1 MNDGRL
7 PGRGVMNEGL
17 ELQISAF
24 VDGELPDNEAEL
36 LLRRLSQD
44 AVMRQQVAR
53 YLEIG
58 RLIRRDKDVPGV
70 DKLRG
75 RIAAALGDELV
86 AEPEEQEA
94 VGVRF
99 MTPASGIAVAT
110 AVAAVALVGLSQLS
124 GPVDAGLQDAL
135 AIDLAPAYTEPT
147 AEQVMLNSPSE
158 QQMDLMRRH
167 GDGDILYRL
176 SNFEVSNNL
185 EVIEPDGHLE
195 TADDESDPSDAAAPD
210 SEESLIQ

>member
-1 MNDGRL
+1 MNDGHV

-17 ELQISAF
+17 ENADI
-24 VDGELPDNEAEL
+24 GI
-36 LLRRLSQD
+36 RRRRTAGQRSGTI
-44 AVMRQQVAR
+44 AATTEPGRCHASQVAR

-58 RLIRRDKDVPGV
+58 RLIRQDKDVPGV

-86 AEPEEQEA
+86 AEPVEQEA

-99 MTPASGIAVAT
+99 MTPASGIAVAA
-110 AVAAVALVGLSQLS
+110 AVAVVALVGLSQLS
-124 GPVDAGLQDAL
+124 GRLMRAFRMLWPSILRR
-135 AIDLAPAYTEPT
+135 PTRKPT

-167 GDGDILYRL
+167 GDGDIFTGCLILRL
-176 SNFEVSNNL
+176 AITSRSSSPTGIWRQPMTSPTLPALRRQDN
-185 EVIEPDGHLE
+185 D
-195 TADDESDPSDAAAPD
+195 
-210 SEESLIQ
+210 ESLIQ

>member
-1 MNDGRL
+1 M
-7 PGRGVMNEGL
+7 
-17 ELQISAF
+17 QISAF

-58 RLIRRDKDVPGV
+58 RLIRQDNDVPGV

-86 AEPEEQEA
+86 AEPVEEEA

-99 MTPASGIAVAT
+99 MTPASGIAIAA
-110 AVAAVALVGLSQLS
+110 AVAVVALVGLSQLS
-124 GPVDAGLQDAL
+124 GPVDAGLQDAV

-158 QQMDLMRRH
+158 QQLDLMRRH
-167 GDGDILYRL
+167 GGGDILYRL

-195 TADDESDPSDAAAPD
+195 TADDESDPSGAEAPD
-210 SEESLIQ
+210 NEESLIQ

>member
-1 MNDGRL
+1 MQ
-7 PGRGVMNEGL
+7 V
-17 ELQISAF
+17 SAF

-44 AVMRQQVAR
+44 AGMRQQVAR

-58 RLIRRDKDVPGV
+58 RLIRQDKDVPGV
-70 DKLRG
+70 DRLRG
-75 RIAAALGDELV
+75 RIAAALGDEMV

-99 MTPASGIAVAT
+99 MTPASGIAVAAT
-110 AVAAVALVGLSQLS
+110 VAVVALVGLSQLS
-124 GPVDAGLQDAL
+124 GPVDAGLQDAV

-147 AEQVMLNSPSE
+147 AEQVLLNTPNE

-167 GDGDILYRL
+167 SDGDIIYRL

-185 EVIEPDGHLE
+185 EVIEPDGHLA
-195 TADDESDPSDAAAPD
+195 TDDEESDAADVALPD
-210 SEESLIQ
+210 IQETEIK

>member
-17 ELQISAF
+17 EMQISAF

-58 RLIRRDKDVPGV
+58 RLIRQDKDVPGV

-86 AEPEEQEA
+86 AEPVEQEA

-99 MTPASGIAVAT
+99 MTPASGIAVAA
-110 AVAAVALVGLSQLS
+110 AVAVVALVGLSQLS
-124 GPVDAGLQDAL
+124 GPVDAGLQDAV
-135 AIDLAPAYTEPT
+135 AIDLAPAYTE
-147 AEQVMLNSPSE
+147 QVLLNSPSE

-195 TADDESDPSDAAAPD
+195 TADDEPDPSDAAAPD
-210 SEESLIQ
+210 NEESLIQ

>member
-1 MNDGRL
+1 
-7 PGRGVMNEGL
+7 
-17 ELQISAF
+17 
-24 VDGELPDNEAEL
+24 
-36 LLRRLSQD
+36 
-44 AVMRQQVAR
+44 MRQQVAR

-58 RLIRRDKDVPGV
+58 RLIRQDKDVPGV

-75 RIAAALGDELV
+75 RIAAALGDDLV
-86 AEPEEQEA
+86 AVPVEQEA

-99 MTPASGIAVAT
+99 MTPASGIAVAA

-124 GPVDAGLQDAL
+124 GPVDAGLQDAV

-147 AEQVMLNSPSE
+147 AEQVLLNSPSE
-158 QQMDLMRRH
+158 QQMDLIRRH

-176 SNFEVSNNL
+176 SNFELSNNL

-195 TADDESDPSDAAAPD
+195 TADEEPDASNAEAPD
-210 SEESLIQ
+210 NEQTVIQ

>member
-94 VGVRF
+94 VGGRF
-99 MTPASGIAVAT
+99 MTPASGIAVAA
-110 AVAAVALVGLSQLS
+110 AVAVVALVGLSQLS
-124 GPVDAGLQDAL
+124 GPVDAGLQDAV

-176 SNFEVSNNL
+176 SNFLNKAVYAENEEKNPLDLCCPGNWHFNKCDGSAT
-185 EVIEPDGHLE
+185 EPG
-195 TADDESDPSDAAAPD
+195 
-210 SEESLIQ
+210 

>member
-1 MNDGRL
+1 
-7 PGRGVMNEGL
+7 MNEGL
-17 ELQISAF
+17 EMQISAF

-58 RLIRRDKDVPGV
+58 RLIRQDKDVPGV

-99 MTPASGIAVAT
+99 MTPASGIAVAAT
-110 AVAAVALVGLSQLS
+110 VAALALVGLSQLS
-124 GPVDAGLQDAL
+124 GPVDAGLQDAV

-147 AEQVMLNSPSE
+147 AEQVLLSSPSE

-167 GDGDILYRL
+167 GDSDILYRL

-195 TADDESDPSDAAAPD
+195 TAD
-210 SEESLIQ
+210 EESGVSGAEALDNEAAVIQ